1 MSYLRLLDAD
11 PLAISTV
18 TKLSKGEFGK
28 ETPALGDWISARL
41 SRLTAMEDNTA
52 DRLHSYQARSAAT
65 HPWSAR
71 SIRRLDPRESLTG
84 QRIVIRWPIAVLRI
98 RAADAV
104 S

>member
-52 DRLHSYQARSAAT
+52 DRLHSYQGALGGDAPLVGAVNSAA
-65 HPWSAR
+65 
-71 SIRRLDPRESLTG
+71 
-84 QRIVIRWPIAVLRI
+84 
-98 RAADAV
+98 
-104 S
+104 